1 MHCRHLSL
9 GRSPAFMSVRA
20 AEGHQNNHQ
29 SKYHYKHAKW
39 HCVVSVAEVTGS
51 PTVLIVVVRLA
62 AITNHL
68 VVEYIRLVGCSLVN
82 ISEFDLFQ
90 ENVHHQLMLIFI
102 QYSFVTL
109 DENNNSGS
117 VPKIGCPLRSFNQ
130 ELRLG

>member
-1 MHCRHLSL
+1 M
-9 GRSPAFMSVRA
+9 
-20 AEGHQNNHQ
+20 
-29 SKYHYKHAKW
+29 
-39 HCVVSVAEVTGS
+39 SVAEVTGS

-82 ISEFDLFQ
+82 VSEFDLFQ
-90 ENVHHQLMLIFI
+90 ENVPHQLMRIFI
-102 QYSFVTL
+102 QYAFVTL